1 MVIRWDDV
9 DQQDV
14 LGLGVHA
21 RDFYLVAGEHPPGGS
36 RGVRQGRGQAGEPQS
51 QSPGERRSANSR
63 GAPGSWGRGPRE
75 EPWRHRSLGGPGAR
89 PGLPSH
95 GACAGRSVDRGG
107 RPGPLGAPRSF
118 SPPRPRGPRE
128 AGQKRRKPRAGC
140 RRGWRR
146 GGSDDSAAG
155 SAGPPGSRR
164 RRRCRC
170 GPQDPRTPH
179 PATAPP
185 SSGAAA
191 EGSPAA
197 TTHGPV
203 TSGVARCTSR
213 PALSCA
219 RSPPPV
225 GSGTRRGRALTQSA
239 ARGPRGSESAP
250 AQWLAAPT
258 HARLHTPAQ

>member
-1 MVIRWDDV
+1 M
-9 DQQDV
+9 
-14 LGLGVHA
+14 
-21 RDFYLVAGEHPPGGS
+21 
-36 RGVRQGRGQAGEPQS
+36 
-51 QSPGERRSANSR
+51 
-63 GAPGSWGRGPRE
+63 
-75 EPWRHRSLGGPGAR
+75 
-89 PGLPSH
+89 
-95 GACAGRSVDRGG
+95 DRGG

-140 RRGWRR
+140 RRGRRR

-164 RRRCRC
+164 RRRRRRC

-203 TSGVARCTSR
+203 TSGVARRTSR

-225 GSGTRRGRALTQSA
+225 GSGTRRGRALA
-239 ARGPRGSESAP
+239 GGARSPRAPRGGRGGASPRLRSGWLRPRTPGGTRRLSP
-250 AQWLAAPT
+250 AEIPGLCSHAPT
-258 HARLHTPAQ
+258 CTSVPSRLPESLAPRRQNKPRKWSPAWASGRARAAEQEEAATHFESIASRLQAKRFRFWIWFQHFFLKDLRNFCRLVT

>member
-1 MVIRWDDV
+1 MNEYKVG
-9 DQQDV
+9 QDRLSSCPLCV
-14 LGLGVHA
+14 SRTTRRIGSIQ
-21 RDFYLVAGEHPPGGS
+21 HPAEKCS
-36 RGVRQGRGQAGEPQS
+36 GR
-51 QSPGERRSANSR
+51 
-63 GAPGSWGRGPRE
+63 
-75 EPWRHRSLGGPGAR
+75 
-89 PGLPSH
+89 
-95 GACAGRSVDRGG
+95 
-107 RPGPLGAPRSF
+107 
-118 SPPRPRGPRE
+118 
-128 AGQKRRKPRAGC
+128 
-140 RRGWRR
+140 
-146 GGSDDSAAG
+146 SDDSAAG

>member
-1 MVIRWDDV
+1 MAISLTTWK
-9 DQQDV
+9 
-14 LGLGVHA
+14 LGKRFSHQHSLWPAAPRGRREPQTHPSAPA
-21 RDFYLVAGEHPPGGS
+21 RPVTAPPGRGRLRAPGDRRGA
-36 RGVRQGRGQAGEPQS
+36 RGVGR
-51 QSPGERRSANSR
+51 
-63 GAPGSWGRGPRE
+63 
-75 EPWRHRSLGGPGAR
+75 GPGAR